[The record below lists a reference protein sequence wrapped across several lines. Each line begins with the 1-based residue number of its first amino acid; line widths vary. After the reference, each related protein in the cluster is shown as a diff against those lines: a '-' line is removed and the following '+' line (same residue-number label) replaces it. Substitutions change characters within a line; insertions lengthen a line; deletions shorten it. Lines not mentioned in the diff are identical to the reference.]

1 MTTQLSRLI
10 ASQVFVHTAM
20 AGVRM
25 ATPLLALRQG
35 HGPAE
40 VGMLLALFAL
50 TQVFL
55 SIPAGR
61 YADRH
66 GLHRLMHIAIAAACF
81 GALLAALVPVY
92 AVLALTAL
100 CLGGAVGAVSI
111 ALQRHVGR
119 VAQGSTELK
128 RVFSWL
134 SIGPAFSNFLGPF
147 AAGVVIDLVGA
158 WQGGDRGFRVA
169 FLMLGLTPL
178 LSWWCLRPVAELP
191 PVERPP
197 DERRGSAWS
206 LLREPGMRRLLVVN
220 WLLSSAWDVHTFV
233 VPLLGHER
241 GLPASVIG
249 TILGAFAVA
258 AVAVRLALPLVA
270 ARVRE
275 WAMIAGA
282 MVGTATVFVVYPLMP
297 NAWTM
302 GLCSVVLGLNLGVV
316 QPMVMSML
324 HQITPEHRQ
333 GEALG
338 LRLVAVNA
346 SSVLMPL
353 LFGTA
358 GSLVGVSGVF
368 WGVSGLLIV
377 GVRGALGLKR
387 AAATPKPAKSG
398 SGGT

>member
-1 MTTQLSRLI
+1 MTPQLTRLI
-10 ASQVFVHTAM
+10 ASQVFVHAAM

-35 HGPAE
+35 YGPAA
-40 VGMLLALFAL
+40 VGALLALFAL

-66 GLHRLMHIAIAAACF
+66 GLHRLMHIAIAAAFF
-81 GALLAALVPVY
+81 GATLAAVLPVY
-92 AVLALTAL
+92 GALCVTAL
-100 CLGGAVGAVSI
+100 CLGGAVGGVSI

-119 VAQGSTELK
+119 IAEGATELK

-134 SIGPAFSNFLGPF
+134 SIGPAFSNFIGPF
-147 AAGVVIDLVGA
+147 SAGVVIDAVGA
-158 WQGGDRGFRVA
+158 WLGGESGYRAA
-169 FLMLGLTPL
+169 FFMLALMPL

-191 PVERPP
+191 PVTRPA
-197 DERRGSAWS
+197 DAARLSAWD
-206 LLREPGMRRLLVVN
+206 LLRDPMMRRLLLVN
-220 WLLSSAWDVHTFV
+220 WLLASAWDVHTFV

-249 TILGAFAVA
+249 TILGAFAMA
-258 AVAVRLALPLVA
+258 AVLVRLMLPLVA
-270 ARVRE
+270 SRVRE
-275 WAMIAGA
+275 WAMIVGA
-282 MVGTATVFVVYPLMP
+282 MVGTVVLFVIYPFAP
-297 NAWTM
+297 GPWTM
-302 GLCSVVLGLNLGVV
+302 GLCSVLLGFHLGVV
-316 QPMVMSML
+316 QPMVMSTL

-338 LRLVAVNA
+338 LRLVAINA

-368 WGVSGLLIV
+368 WAVAAMLLA
-377 GVRGALGLKR
+377 GARGAAGLK
-387 AAATPKPAKSG
+387 AADLDAKHNRKPK
-398 SGGT
+398 